1 MTSYPVL
8 PSQKGAHYTSM
19 EAYKKDYNASLT
31 ENSTYWGKAALEHL
45 DWFTP
50 FTSTTSGDLFQGDT
64 AWFLNGKLNVSYNC
78 IDRHV
83 QEQGDKVAIIWE
95 ADEVGEGRSITYR
108 EECYERSWNSER

>member
-31 ENSTYWGKAALEHL
+31 ENSTYWGKAALKHL

-50 FTSTTSGDLFQGDT
+50 FTSIT
-64 AWFLNGKLNVSYNC
+64 NV
-78 IDRHV
+78 
-83 QEQGDKVAIIWE
+83 
-95 ADEVGEGRSITYR
+95 GRSTPR
-108 EECYERSWNSER
+108 RHSLVFKW